1 HLHYALPISELIAGE
16 FGSIE
21 EIMSQPAERFTEIP
35 EIGEKIASSI
45 VTYTENPDFGALID
59 KLEGLGVNMTE
70 DKSEAESSE
79 FSGMTFV
86 QTGRLEELTRT
97 EAKEMI
103 ENAGGKVTGSVSGNT
118 DVVVAAA
125 DAGIKLEKAQSLGD
139 AVWDENEFIEKLRQ

>member
-1 HLHYALPISELIAGE
+1 
-16 FGSIE
+16 
-21 EIMSQPAERFTEIP
+21 
-35 EIGEKIASSI
+35 

-59 KLEGLGVNMTE
+59 KLEGFGVNMTE

-86 QTGRLEELTRT
+86 LTGRLEELTRT
-97 EAKEMI
+97 EAKEMV

-118 DVVVAAA
+118 DVVVAGA
-125 DAGIKLEKAQSLGD
+125 DAGSKLEKAQSLGV